1 MPEEKQIINFF
12 SAENE
17 FFFISD
23 IIINKKSR
31 SGDTLIHEVSE
42 IDTIKQK
49 DTTSNSKT
57 DLNQQK
63 IDSILRISEERILQI
78 EQQRQEAIEFQQK
91 KIYKPKTDTAKILY
105 REFGVANFPVRERL
119 ENDPFYQNIFLN
131 FKSTKPKQDKEKKF
145 VFIEESPIKTTEIK
159 TYTETNDKKDVKP
172 SPTAIK
178 VQFDWIT
185 ILLMVSFVLFGW
197 LRLFHKK
204 YLLSLLKST
213 ISYKEAYSLYRD
225 KNSLMQRASFVGNL
239 LFVSNISLFVVQ
251 LSKIFQLQWVDMP
264 EYELYIMVAA
274 FLTGL
279 YIFRGITTGF
289 IGFVFLKQQVFSEYF
304 HHVHLYTKNMGLFL
318 FPVVIALQFLT
329 YDYLNLIV
337 YIGFGLFFVF
347 YLLQLIRSFQII
359 NRKNVSIFYM
369 ILYLCAFEFAPFLIL
384 YKMFLTLIS

>member
-1 MPEEKQIINFF
+1 MPEKKPFIHFF
-12 SAENE
+12 SAEDE
-17 FFFISD
+17 FNFISD
-23 IIINKKSR
+23 TIIDKNSAT
-31 SGDTLIHEVSE
+31 GDTLILQEPAK
-42 IDTIKQK
+42 DTIKGK
-49 DTTSNSKT
+49 DTTSKQKIEF
-57 DLNQQK
+57 NQQQ
-63 IDSILRISEERILQI
+63 IDSILRVSEERIRQI
-78 EQQRQEAIEFQQK
+78 EQQRQQATELQQK

-105 REFGVANFPVRERL
+105 REFGVANFPVKERL
-119 ENDPFYQNIFLN
+119 ENDPFNQNIFLN
-131 FKSTKPKQDKEKKF
+131 FKLTKPKQDQEKKS
-145 VFIEESPIKTTEIK
+145 VFIEEPVTQTNTKK
-159 TYTETNDKKDVKP
+159 YTETTGPKDVRP
-172 SPTAIK
+172 YPAAIK
-178 VQFDWIT
+178 EQFDWVT
-185 ILLMVSFVLFGW
+185 ILLVVSFGLFGW

-213 ISYKEAYSLYRD
+213 ISYQEAYSLYRD
-225 KNSLMQRASFVGNL
+225 KNSLMQRASFVANL
-239 LFVSNISLFVVQ
+239 LFVSNASLFVVQ
-251 LSKIFQLQWVDMP
+251 LSKIFQLQWVNMP

-304 HHVHLYTKNMGLFL
+304 HHVHLYTKNIGLFL

-329 YDYLNLIV
+329 YDYLDFIV

-384 YKMFLTLIS
+384 YKMFLTLIN

>member
-1 MPEEKQIINFF
+1 MPEEKQTINFF
-12 SAENE
+12 SAEDE

-23 IIINKKSR
+23 TIINKKSG

-145 VFIEESPIKTTEIK
+145 VFIEESPIKITETK

-239 LFVSNISLFVVQ
+239 LFVSNVSLFVVQ
-251 LSKIFQLQWVDMP
+251 ISEFFQLQWVDMA
-264 EYELYIMVAA
+264 EYELYLIV
-274 FLTGL
+274 FVCLTGL
-279 YIFRGITTGF
+279 YTFRAITSGF

-304 HHVHLYTKNMGLFL
+304 HHVHLYTKNIGLFL
-318 FPVVIALQFLT
+318 FPVLIALQFLT
-329 YDYLNLIV
+329 YVYLDFIV
-337 YIGFGLFFVF
+337 YIGFGIVLVLYVF
-347 YLLQLIRSFQII
+347 QLLRSFQII
-359 NRKNVSIFYM
+359 NCKNVSISYM